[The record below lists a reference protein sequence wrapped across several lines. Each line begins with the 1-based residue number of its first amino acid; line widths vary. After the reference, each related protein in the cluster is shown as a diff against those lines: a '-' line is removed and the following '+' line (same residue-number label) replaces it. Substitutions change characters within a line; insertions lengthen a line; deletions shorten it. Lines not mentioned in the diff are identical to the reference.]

1 MSTTAIA
8 LAADYAKFHELVEIS
23 DDLTP
28 EMIADTLEGIEGA
41 LGDKLDAAF
50 IHVRNIEGQ
59 ADTLAAEI
67 KRLTDRKSHS
77 RTAQSRSASMC
88 WRACWPAVRA
98 PLKPS
103 QILSRRAKAPPAWWS
118 TMPTCCLMNW

>member
-1 MSTTAIA
+1 MSINAIA
-8 LAADYAKFHELVEIS
+8 LAADYAKFQELIETS

-67 KRLTDRKSHS
+67 KRLTDRKNHS
-77 RTAQSRSASMC
+77 RTAPSRSANMC
-88 WRACWPAVRA
+88 WRACWPAARA
-98 PLKPS
+98 PLKPL
-103 QILSRRAKAPPAWWS
+103 QIRSRRAKALPTWWS
-118 TMPTCCLMNW
+118 TMPTCYRMNW

>member
-8 LAADYAKFHELVEIS
+8 LAADYAKFHELIETS

-59 ADTLAAEI
+59 ADTLEAEI
-67 KRLTDRKSHS
+67 KRLTNRKSHS
-77 RTAQSRSASMC
+77 RTAQSRSASTC
-88 WRACWPAVRA
+88 WRACWPADRA
-98 PLKPS
+98 QLKP
-103 QILSRRAKAPPAWWS
+103 QRIPSRRAKDPQTWWS
-118 TMPTCCLMNW
+118 IMKAYCLMNW

>member
-1 MSTTAIA
+1 MSINAIA
-8 LAADYAKFHELVEIS
+8 LAADYAKFQELIETS

-59 ADTLAAEI
+59 ADTLATEI
-67 KRLTDRKSHS
+67 KRLTDRKNHS
-77 RTAQSRSASMC
+77 RTAPSRSASMC
-88 WRACWPAVRA
+88 WRAFWPAARA
-98 PLKPS
+98 PLKPRRTP
-103 QILSRRAKAPPAWWS
+103 SRRAKDPPAWWS
-118 TMPTCCLMNW
+118 TMPTCCRMNL